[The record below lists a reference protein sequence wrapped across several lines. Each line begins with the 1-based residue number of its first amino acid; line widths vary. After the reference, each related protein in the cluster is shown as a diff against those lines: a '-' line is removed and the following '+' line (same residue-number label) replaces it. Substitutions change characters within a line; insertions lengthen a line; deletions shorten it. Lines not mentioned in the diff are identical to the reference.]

1 MSEPAAQAP
10 ASVQPVPAY
19 RDAAIMALSQRL
31 QDARTRRRR
40 LLEVGVATQDL
51 DREILD
57 LRRQL
62 REGGQLLA
70 GDALGDGRFLL
81 IKPIGRG
88 GFAVVWEAHDVS
100 NDQTVAI
107 KVLHSHLAGDLLRR
121 ERFFR
126 GARAMMALSPSGVV
140 RVLEPEHE
148 DGGFHYFVM
157 ELVSGGNLHDAVL
170 RGRVEQAAMLPL
182 LLQVCD
188 AVAEAHAKGMIHR
201 DIKPSNILLDGQGNP
216 KLTDFDLVGAADTTG
231 GTRTGAL
238 GTLLYSAPEC
248 LDKPQDA
255 TPRADVYGLGMTA
268 IFCLSGQELPRSI
281 LRTAAPTI
289 AKLNCSSAMQTVLAR
304 AVAWDPEERFA
315 DAHAMGMALRA
326 AMNGLDDFDW
336 GSLAP
341 ATARALEKLLAIEDD
356 DGPVPGGGDDQ
367 DECPSPPAGVPSV
380 SEPATVRPVILFLAA
395 NPRGTDR
402 LALAEE
408 ARAIERELELSLHR
422 VRFEFRMTW
431 AAQPLDLLLGLRK
444 FRPTVVHF
452 TGHGS
457 EDGLYFQGGDGSAQL
472 VTATALTQTFDAAG
486 GSVRL
491 VVLNTSYSDAQA
503 EALRAHVDCVIGVRG
518 AIADEAARSFAT
530 GLYTGLAEGESIAAA
545 YRMGCA
551 AVNLAALRGANHL
564 VLKVRTGVDVERL
577 VLLTEPPAA
586 AVPHA
591 ANPDDASDA

>member
-1 MSEPAAQAP
+1 
-10 ASVQPVPAY
+10 
-19 RDAAIMALSQRL
+19 MALSQRL
-31 QDARTRRRR
+31 QGARERRRR
-40 LLEVGVATQDL
+40 LQEAGIATQDL

-88 GFAVVWEAHDVS
+88 GFAVVWEAHDLS
-100 NDQTVAI
+100 NNRTVAI
-107 KVLHSHLAGDLLRR
+107 KVLHSHLAGDPLRR

-157 ELVSGGNLHDAVL
+157 ELVPGGNLRDAVL
-170 RGRVEQAAMLPL
+170 GGRVEKAIALPL
-182 LLQVCD
+182 LLRVCD
-188 AVAEAHAKGMIHR
+188 AVAEAHAKGMVHR
-201 DIKPSNILLDGQGNP
+201 DIKPSNILLDDRRNP

-248 LDKPQDA
+248 LDRPQDA

-268 IFCLSGQELPRSI
+268 IFCLLGQELPRSI
-281 LRTAAPTI
+281 LRTAVPTI
-289 AKLNCSSAMQTVLAR
+289 AKLSCSSEMQSVLTR
-304 AVAWDPEERFA
+304 AVAWEPEERFA
-315 DAHAMGMALRA
+315 DAHAMGAALRA
-326 AMNGLDDFDW
+326 AMDGLDGFDW

-341 ATARALEKLLAIEDD
+341 ATARALEKLLAIPDD
-356 DGPVPGGGDDQ
+356 DDRFLEGGDDQ
-367 DECPSPPAGVPSV
+367 DESASPPAGVPSV
-380 SEPATVRPVILFLAA
+380 PEPATARCVILFLAA
-395 NPRGTDR
+395 NPRAMIR
-402 LALAEE
+402 LALDEE
-408 ARAIERELELSLHR
+408 AHSVQVELERSGYRGH
-422 VRFEFRMTW
+422 FELRMSW
-431 AAQPLDLLLGLRK
+431 AAQPLDLFRGLRK

-457 EDGLYFQGGDGSAQL
+457 EEGLYFVGGDESALL
-472 VTATALTQTFDAAG
+472 VTTAALAQTFEAVG

-491 VVLNTSYSDAQA
+491 VVLNTAYSDALA

-518 AIADEAARSFAT
+518 AIADDAARSFAT
-530 GLYTGLAEGESIAAA
+530 GLYSGLAAGESVAAA
-545 YRMGCA
+545 YRQACA
-551 AVNLAALRGANHL
+551 AVNLAALRGANDM
-564 VLKVRTGVDVERL
+564 VLKVRTGVDPNQL
-577 VLLTEPPAA
+577 VLVTERPAA
-586 AVPHA
+586 ADARA
-591 ANPDDASDA
+591 ASRGDASDA